1 MPHTSQHVEVQLE
14 IGHIATPK
22 LESTSDGHTHDWTV
36 FVRGVDNGHINPFV
50 EKVIFHLHDSFP
62 KPKRVIKEP
71 PYEIKESGYASFELP
86 IEVYFRNKEE
96 PKKICFEYDLYI
108 ELAKPVANTR
118 RERLTFQNPSIEF
131 KKKLLKGCGL
141 CY

>member
-22 LESTSDGHTHDWTV
+22 LESTSDGHTHDC
-36 FVRGVDNGHINPFV
+36 
-50 EKVIFHLHDSFP
+50 FP

-131 KKKLLKGCGL
+131 KKKLLKGCGNVN
-141 CY
+141 